1 MTSSDL
7 EWLSKIF
14 SDTKHRAV
22 YLQQLSFLFLCLF
35 CVFFMY
41 FLLVLWVWNVLI
53 CVELDFEPL
62 IDSPLWP
69 ASQRTTV
76 FTDSPPV
83 NAVACV
89 VIKFCWLLAWN
100 SVTAWSLRFSVT
112 LFALFCSVNLLIIHR
127 HIWLVLFAMFECIN
141 VKQCLVYTSRGSV
154 CLFLSRY
161 VHV

>member
-35 CVFFMY
+35 CVFYVFSVG
-41 FLLVLWVWNVLI
+41 FVSVK